1 MDLHVLID
9 LLSALAIWLPIGAI
23 ALVGFLRFIWR

>member
-1 MDLHVLID
+1 MENALLID
-9 LLSALAIWLPIGAI
+9 LLSALAIWIPVVAI